1 MNDTVEFQ
9 VSISSSGTI
18 HLHKNPTLNFHFKI
32 IVYTC
37 LHFGSSLQTKI
48 NQQIISGNLD
58 APEGGFDALMQVA
71 ACEKVNT
78 LHVNA
83 SAYIVV
89 NDNLIG

>member
-1 MNDTVEFQ
+1 M
-9 VSISSSGTI
+9 
-18 HLHKNPTLNFHFKI
+18 

-71 ACEKVNT
+71 ACEKVKT

>member
-1 MNDTVEFQ
+1 M
-9 VSISSSGTI
+9 
-18 HLHKNPTLNFHFKI
+18 
-32 IVYTC
+32 YTC

-71 ACEKVNT
+71 ACEKVKT

-83 SAYIVV
+83 SAYIIV

>member
-18 HLHKNPTLNFHFKI
+18 HLHKNPKNHFKI

-37 LHFGSSLQTKI
+37 LHFGSFLQTKI

-71 ACEKVNT
+71 ACEKVKT